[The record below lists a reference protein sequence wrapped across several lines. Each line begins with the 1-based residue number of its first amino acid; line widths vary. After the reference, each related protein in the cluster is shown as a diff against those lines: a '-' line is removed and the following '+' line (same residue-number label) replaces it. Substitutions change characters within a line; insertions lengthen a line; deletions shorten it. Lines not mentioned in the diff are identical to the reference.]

1 MFEYFPTLTKVS
13 TNKKPLNIYPLP
25 AWMMHL
31 LASLRLILER
41 IVVPFI
47 YQPLI
52 IDSGIHIIVKI
63 SLCPRICKCPIVKL
77 RKKFWH
83 SGSGWNPA
91 RAGLSTCIQ
100 LAREPVPGK
109 IWQMAP
115 KCSIQP
121 GPLLISGGW
130 VVQISAQSQMCGW
143 SSDLLS
149 SDRDRT
155 ETTWPRQLISLSNIE
170 GLLIITSQ

>member
-13 TNKKPLNIYPLP
+13 MTNKKPLNIYPLP
-25 AWMMHL
+25 SWILHL
-31 LASLRLILER
+31 LASLQLFYPWTHCSSVYLSASKNRLH
-41 IVVPFI
+41 
-47 YQPLI
+47 
-52 IDSGIHIIVKI
+52 SGIHIIVKI
-63 SLCPRICKCPIVKL
+63 SLCPRICKCPNIKI
-77 RKKFWH
+77 RGKFWH
-83 SGSGWNPA
+83 SVSGRNPA

-130 VVQISAQSQMCGW
+130 MVQ
-143 SSDLLS
+143 LS
-149 SDRDRT
+149 HKCEADHRT
-155 ETTWPRQLISLSNIE
+155 SFHLAMTAPRAFFQ
-170 GLLIITSQ
+170 